1 MTRSEVTL
9 PSAVLDAGR
18 KESVP
23 DARRRCIV
31 SPSAPR
37 WGLGVPCGVRLGVV
51 MTVAFRR
58 RLSCPHCDCTAAGR
72 CDTRSVDSTW
82 RRLDLGVWR
91 LVVRAASAA
100 SAVPSTGF

>member
-1 MTRSEVTL
+1 
-9 PSAVLDAGR
+9 
-18 KESVP
+18 
-23 DARRRCIV
+23 
-31 SPSAPR
+31 
-37 WGLGVPCGVRLGVV
+37 

-91 LVVRAASAA
+91 LVVRARLRRLCCPVHGVLTEV
-100 SAVPSTGF
+100 VPFARAGSHFTREL